1 MEQLRVASNP
11 PCTEKAMGWSPLKPR
26 RPRYLFSILAFG
38 ALILWGSAANGQGT
52 GGASG
57 SESGVGYIDPAFIGN
72 VIRERF
78 DAADNFHQPSRAEFF
93 YAQARPGGPG
103 LPMPEARVNYQ
114 EILSYVEVAPVE
126 GFSTFVEIPVRFLQQ
141 QINPNANGLG
151 DMNFG
156 IKYMLGA
163 TEDRVTTFQ
172 LRTYVPTGNA
182 TLGLGNNHVSF
193 EPALLHYQRLS
204 EKCNLE
210 SELRY
215 WVPVGGTD
223 FAGDIIR
230 YGVGLS
236 YSLCQTDRCQFL
248 PVAEFVGWTVLGGK
262 ASTVEPN
269 AVVVKD
275 AAGQT
280 IVNAKLGLRVKVRD
294 LGDFYVGYGRPL
306 TGDRWYENTVRAE
319 FRIGF

>member
-1 MEQLRVASNP
+1 VLPTVGAVALSF
-11 PCTEKAMGWSPLKPR
+11 AAS
-26 RPRYLFSILAFG
+26 
-38 ALILWGSAANGQGT
+38 SAHCQGT
-52 GGASG
+52 SGGST
-57 SESGVGYIDPAFIGN
+57 SDSSVGYIDPAFIAN
-72 VIRERF
+72 IVRERV

-114 EILSYVEVAPVE
+114 EILSYVEVACLPR
-126 GFSTFVEIPVRFLQQ
+126 FSTFAEIPVRFLQQ
-141 QINPNANGLG
+141 EINPNADGLG

-163 TEDRVTTFQ
+163 AEGRATVFQ
-172 LRTYVPTGNA
+172 FRTYVPTGNA

-193 EPALLHYQRLS
+193 EPELLHYQRLS
-204 EKCNLE
+204 ERWILE

-223 FAGDIIR
+223 FAGDIVR
-230 YGVGLS
+230 YGVGVS
-236 YSLCQTDRCQFL
+236 YGLGQTERCQFR

-269 AVVVKD
+269 GVVVRD

-280 IVNAKLGLRVKVRD
+280 IVNAKVGMRILVRNLGA
-294 LGDFYVGYGRPL
+294 FYVGYGRPL

-319 FRIGF
+319 FRIAF